1 MHPIIC
7 TIGPLTIYAFG
18 LMLALAFFVAV
29 FLAMRYARRIDLDEA
44 FAFNFAFTVF
54 IAGVLG
60 ARLFYILQHASY
72 YIRYPQDMAL
82 IQKGGLAWYGG
93 LLAAI
98 ITALV
103 YVHKKRQRLLEVLDF
118 IVPFVALGQAIG
130 RIGCLLNGC
139 CYGKPAEAGIFFP
152 VHNAVLIPT
161 QAYSTIGLL
170 AIFIVLRWAQQ
181 RPHRTGLIFCGYLM
195 LYSLKRFIIEFF
207 RADNTVIFAGL
218 TLFQLLSLI
227 MFSAAVIAIIRIRTR
242 GDIPG

>member
-1 MHPIIC
+1 MHPVIC
-7 TIGPLTIYAFG
+7 SVGPLTIYAFG

-29 FLAMRYARRIDLDEA
+29 FLAARYARRINLDEA
-44 FAFNFAFTVF
+44 FVFNFAFTVF

-60 ARLFYILQHASY
+60 ARLFYVIEHAAH
-72 YIRYPQDMAL
+72 YIRHPQDIVL

-103 YVHKKRQRLLEVLDF
+103 YLHKKRKRLLEVLDF

-139 CYGKPAEAGIFFP
+139 CYGKPSKAGIFFP

-161 QAYSTIGLL
+161 QAYSTVGLL
-170 AIFIVLRWAQQ
+170 AIFIILRWAQQ
-181 RPHRTGLIFCGYLM
+181 RPHRTGLVFCGYLM
-195 LYSLKRFIIEFF
+195 LYSTKRFIIEFF
-207 RADNTVIFAGL
+207 RADNAVIFAGL
-218 TLFQLLSLI
+218 TLFQLLSLV
-227 MFSAAVIAIIRIRTR
+227 MFIAAVIATIRIQKTQLF
-242 GDIPG
+242 